1 MNEQITKQR
10 AQDCA
15 EAPRACTTDRI
26 LDGADCV
33 GSPTIRTAI
42 EVRADNPFEAAL
54 YALKQGHRVTRRGWN
69 AGGQWVAMQRPD
81 KHSKMSL
88 PYLYIK
94 TAQADM
100 VPWHASQSDILSS
113 DWAILPIQ
121 PI

>member
-1 MNEQITKQR
+1 MNDQCAKQ
-10 AQDCA
+10 AANPECA
-15 EAPRACTTDRI
+15 DAYVNRVLGGTDY
-26 LDGADCV
+26 ASV
-33 GSPTIRTAI
+33 ESGSTIRTQI

-94 TAQADM
+94 TAQADQ
-100 VPWHASQSDILSS
+100 VPWHASQSDILAH